1 MRNRAGLGVR
11 KSRRKRR
18 VGAGLVEGRVL
29 PRPLGWPDTE
39 QLGAGAGAGASASAP
54 AAAGGG
60 GACGSEGGGSGAA
73 GFLPL
78 HYPWPTASLCRCGG
92 WTRGCVTA
100 ESCRSGACPADQGA
114 ARHGIQLPNQRFC
127 RGSHLIKPSFP
138 SSTCG
143 SETTGPE
150 AHGAH
155 RVSWVRGGRLP
166 DLAEKGGDSWRCG
179 RRGPLQR

>member
-11 KSRRKRR
+11 KSRRERR

-54 AAAGGG
+54 VAAGGG

-78 HYPWPTASLCRCGG
+78 HYPWPTASLCR
-92 WTRGCVTA
+92 TRGCVTA
-100 ESCRSGACPADQGA
+100 ERVAEAEPVLQTKEPGTGSSYQISVFAEGWKALYDSGTTPHCHLSLPSRPVASHACCGCARPRQDENTAWNTRSM
-114 ARHGIQLPNQRFC
+114 RL
-127 RGSHLIKPSFP
+127 RGS
-138 SSTCG
+138 
-143 SETTGPE
+143 
-150 AHGAH
+150 
-155 RVSWVRGGRLP
+155 GRLC
-166 DLAEKGGDSWRCG
+166 L
-179 RRGPLQR
+179 

>member
-11 KSRRKRR
+11 KSRRERR

-54 AAAGGG
+54 VAAGGG

-78 HYPWPTASLCRCGG
+78 HYPWPTASLCR
-92 WTRGCVTA
+92 TRGCVTA
-100 ESCRSGACPADQGA
+100 ERVAEAEPVLQTKEQPGTGSSYQISVFAEAPLPCLPPLLPCLHFSMWMFPKA
-114 ARHGIQLPNQRFC
+114 APETSSLSQR
-127 RGSHLIKPSFP
+127 
-138 SSTCG
+138 
-143 SETTGPE
+143 
-150 AHGAH
+150 
-155 RVSWVRGGRLP
+155 RLP
-166 DLAEKGGDSWRCG
+166 SKALSTI
-179 RRGPLQR
+179 

>member
-11 KSRRKRR
+11 KSRRERR

-54 AAAGGG
+54 VAAGGG

-78 HYPWPTASLCRCGG
+78 HYPWPTASLCR
-92 WTRGCVTA
+92 TRGCVTA
-100 ESCRSGACPADQGA
+100 ERVAEAEPVLQTKEPGT
-114 ARHGIQLPNQRFC
+114 
-127 RGSHLIKPSFP
+127 GSSYQISVFA
-138 SSTCG
+138 
-143 SETTGPE
+143 E
-150 AHGAH
+150 
-155 RVSWVRGGRLP
+155 VSWVRGGRLP
-166 DLAEKGGDSWRCG
+166 DLAEKGRDSWRCG
-179 RRGPLQR
+179 RRGPLQSNLRAQRGAQTYNPEIKSHVLF

>member
-11 KSRRKRR
+11 KSRRERR

-54 AAAGGG
+54 VAAGGG

-78 HYPWPTASLCRCGG
+78 HYPWPTASLCR
-92 WTRGCVTA
+92 TRGCVTA
-100 ESCRSGACPADQGA
+100 ERVAEAEPVLQTKEQPGTGSSYQISVFAEAPPPTATCRCRRDLSPPTHVVAAPAPGKT
-114 ARHGIQLPNQRFC
+114 RTRPGIQ
-127 RGSHLIKPSFP
+127 
-138 SSTCG
+138 
-143 SETTGPE
+143 GP
-150 AHGAH
+150 
-155 RVSWVRGGRLP
+155 
-166 DLAEKGGDSWRCG
+166 
-179 RRGPLQR
+179 

>member
-11 KSRRKRR
+11 KSRRERR

-54 AAAGGG
+54 VAAGGG

-78 HYPWPTASLCRCGG
+78 HYPWPTASLCR
-92 WTRGCVTA
+92 TRGCVTA
-100 ESCRSGACPADQGA
+100 ERVAEAEPVLQTKEQPGT
-114 ARHGIQLPNQRFC
+114 
-127 RGSHLIKPSFP
+127 GSSYQISVFA
-138 SSTCG
+138 
-143 SETTGPE
+143 E
-150 AHGAH
+150 
-155 RVSWVRGGRLP
+155 VSWVRGGRLP
-166 DLAEKGGDSWRCG
+166 DLAEKGRDSWRCG
-179 RRGPLQR
+179 RRGPLQRLAKT